1 MAEKTLFTKIIDGE
15 LPGRFVYSD
24 DRAVA
29 FLTIQPL
36 APGHTLVVPRDPV
49 DHWIDLDD
57 DLAAH
62 LMAVAKT
69 VSRAIQ
75 AGFQPTKVGLMIA
88 GLEVPHVH
96 LHLTPIRSLGEMS
109 FANADPNPSP
119 DALDEAAATIRRELR
134 ALGCEHVTGDE

>member
-1 MAEKTLFTKIIDGE
+1 MADKSLFTKIIDGD
-15 LPGRFVYSD
+15 LPGRFVYAD

-57 DLAAH
+57 ALATH
-62 LMAVAKT
+62 LMLVART

-75 AGFQPTKVGLMIA
+75 TGFSPTKVGFMIA
-88 GLEVPHVH
+88 GLEVPHTH
-96 LHLTPIRSLGEMS
+96 IHLTPIRSLGEMS
-109 FANADPNPSP
+109 FANADPNPAP
-119 DALDEAAATIRRELR
+119 EAMNAAAATIRRELR
-134 ALGCEHVTGDE
+134 AQGCAYVTGD